1 MMKTYSRI
9 ALIAVLLVTT
19 AGVASAAFTG
29 PFYDTWVQ
37 LTSPDNN
44 PSGNTL
50 RVEGSLGSC
59 NDSQVTYF
67 QFDASEFQTVSGAT
81 LVVTAAGTAIQLE
94 STPQLSLFG
103 VTDFNPAT
111 LNGTNMP
118 VTDELEPIQTL
129 PVPPP
134 VPPATSLVGT
144 QFTFGGS
151 NSGLKDY
158 IQTQVGGTVTL
169 ALAFSGQCSAVSSAV
184 TFYSQEYSTNVSYRP
199 QLTIEGTKPTAVD
212 LATTSAER
220 VTWPM
225 YAGLGAL
232 AVVLAAGLAISRRRT
247 A

>member
-1 MMKTYSRI
+1 MMKTYCRI

-67 QFDASEFQTVSGAT
+67 QFDASEFQTVSSAT

-94 STPQLSLFG
+94 SEPQLSLFG
-103 VTDFNPAT
+103 VADFNPAT

-118 VTDELEPIQTL
+118 VTDALEPIQTI
-129 PVPPP
+129 PVPAP
-134 VPPATSLVGT
+134 VPPATSLLGT
-144 QFTFGGS
+144 KFTFGGS
-151 NSGLKDY
+151 DPELKNY
-158 IQTQVGGTVTL
+158 IQTQAGGTVTL
-169 ALAFSGQCSAVSSAV
+169 ALAFSGQCSAVSSAL
-184 TFYSQEYSTNVSYRP
+184 TFYSQEYSTNVTYRP
-199 QLTIEGTKPTAVD
+199 QLTIEGTKPNAVTV
-212 LATTSAER
+212 ATSSAET
-220 VTWPM
+220 VTWPL
-225 YAGLGAL
+225 YAGLGAVAL
-232 AVVLAAGLAISRRRT
+232 VVIAGLAVSRRRT